1 MRIDIVT
8 IFPEAFA
15 PLDVSI
21 LGRARKRNLLT
32 IVLWDLRQFTT
43 DRHHQVDD
51 EPYGGGAGMVMKPD
65 PFFAAVEAI
74 RAVGPGSVPRIII
87 PSPQGPMLM
96 HTVAQTLAREAHLI
110 LLCGHYEGID
120 ERVRTGLGASELSIG
135 DYVVTG
141 GELPAMVIVDAIGRF
156 VPDVVGDEASVAE
169 DSFADGLLDYPHYT
183 RPAEFR
189 GMVVPEVLLSGDHEA
204 IRRWRR
210 AQRLRRTLDR
220 RPDLLRAEAL
230 TDDDRRLLDNLD
242 RNPEGALPKP
252 RTER

>member
-15 PLDVSI
+15 PLELSI
-21 LGRARKRNLLT
+21 LGRARKRDLLT

-43 DRHHQVDD
+43 DKHHQVDD

-74 RAVGPGSVPRIII
+74 RATVPGSVPRIIL
-87 PSPQGPMLM
+87 PSPQGAVLT
-96 HTVAQTLAREAHLI
+96 HAIAKSLASEEHVI

-120 ERVRTGLGASELSIG
+120 ERVRIGLGASELSIG
-135 DYVVTG
+135 DYVLTG
-141 GELPAMVIVDAIGRF
+141 GELPAMVIVDALARL
-156 VPDVVGDEASVAE
+156 VPGVVGDEASVAE

-183 RPAEFR
+183 RPPEFR
-189 GMVVPEVLLSGDHEA
+189 GMATPRILLSGDHEA

-210 AQRLRRTLDR
+210 AQRLRRTLDL
-220 RPDLLRAEAL
+220 RPDLLSAGKL
-230 TDDDRRLLDNLD
+230 TEDDRRLLDDLD
-242 RNPEGALPKP
+242 RDPTGEVPNPHKTG
-252 RTER
+252 